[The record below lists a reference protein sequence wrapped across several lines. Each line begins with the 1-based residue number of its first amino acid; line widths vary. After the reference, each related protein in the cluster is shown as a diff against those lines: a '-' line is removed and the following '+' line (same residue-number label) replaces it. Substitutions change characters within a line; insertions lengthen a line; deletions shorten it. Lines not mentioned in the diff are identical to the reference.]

1 MDQQKR
7 FQWRSLFAR
16 RALVPQD
23 APPTMLG
30 AALFLCICRRKKKSA
45 DASINR
51 PIANLKEGIFSHF
64 FAQFLSRSTVQEM
77 AGNKENQRQVDFFG
91 HWLCWLFGIVAC
103 VRCKNKKKQKKE
115 EQKNTAALSVS
126 LKKKETGARRREHRS
141 EWVNESVYFFFK
153 KKEEECGKRI
163 SNNHQWTVIGW
174 PPRSDSCGWPCGVE
188 CCRMWRPRESM
199 RHSDAYTGVS
209 GSRHLCDPG
218 TRQRHTAPSRRPPSE
233 AQRRTDRA
241 WVRAVAGAPGSGR
254 HTSHVCT

>member
-115 EQKNTAALSVS
+115 RT
-126 LKKKETGARRREHRS
+126 KKHGGPVGVVE
-141 EWVNESVYFFFK
+141 K
-153 KKEEECGKRI
+153 KGDGGK
-163 SNNHQWTVIGW
+163 
-174 PPRSDSCGWPCGVE
+174 
-188 CCRMWRPRESM
+188 
-199 RHSDAYTGVS
+199 A
-209 GSRHLCDPG
+209 SR
-218 TRQRHTAPSRRPPSE
+218 API
-233 AQRRTDRA
+233 
-241 WVRAVAGAPGSGR
+241 
-254 HTSHVCT
+254 